1 MLFYVL
7 FVLVMPC
14 DGLYNQTLKTN
25 GDLMI
30 HLDNK
35 HIFVFGGSRGIGAE
49 IVRLASA
56 QNAKVSFTYSNNLT
70 AANRLKDEAKGFG
83 NSCEF
88 FQADIKSKVHVQNAV
103 QNAIEIN
110 GEIDGLVI
118 TAGIFKE
125 GSIENMTENDW
136 HETIDTNL
144 TGTFLGVQA
153 CMSSLKK
160 TKGSIVIYT
169 STAGQRGSENFSAYA
184 TSKGAQI
191 LFMRSVAKELAPFLV
206 RCNCVAPGWTET
218 EMASDIIDATGRDKI
233 IAQIPLQRIGKPQDA
248 ANPALFLLS
257 DCASFITGST
267 ITVDGG
273 FDMRG

>member
-1 MLFYVL
+1 MI
-7 FVLVMPC
+7 
-14 DGLYNQTLKTN
+14 
-25 GDLMI
+25 DLTG
-30 HLDNK
+30 K
-35 HIFVFGGSRGIGAE
+35 HILVFGGSRGIGAE
-49 IVRLASA
+49 IIRLAA
-56 QNAKVSFTYSNNLT
+56 KQNAKVSFTYSNSLT
-70 AANRLKDEAKGFG
+70 AAHKVRDEVKTY
-83 NSCEF
+83 NNNCEF
-88 FQADIKSKVHVQNAV
+88 FQADIKSKNELQNAV
-103 QNAIEIN
+103 QNAIAIN

-125 GSIENMTENDW
+125 CTLENMTEEIW
-136 HETIDTNL
+136 QETIDTNL
-144 TGTFLGVQA
+144 TGTFLSVQA
-153 CMSSLKK
+153 CIPSLKK

-218 EMASDIIDATGRDKI
+218 EMASSIIEATGRDSVI
-233 IAQIPLQRIGKPQDA
+233 SQIPLQRIGLPKDA

-257 DCASFITGST
+257 ECASFITGST